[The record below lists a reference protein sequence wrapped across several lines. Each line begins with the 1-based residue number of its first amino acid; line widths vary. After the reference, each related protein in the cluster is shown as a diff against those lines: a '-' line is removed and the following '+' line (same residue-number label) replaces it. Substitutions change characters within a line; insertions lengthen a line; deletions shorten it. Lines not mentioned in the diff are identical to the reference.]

1 VFPGALIT
9 MILLKMYSGSEL
21 YLMSVGMFKA
31 TLMMLYCEQQ
41 AVFMAQGEKHAFYYF
56 LYLMSDIFMVGHL
69 IAMYAFY
76 EYFEYGSDFCNFSLA
91 IHAFVPFLTRTMYR
105 SFSEYMIQSH
115 SNSNIIH
122 FYSCWIFLFSIR

>member
-1 VFPGALIT
+1 MMGSPYTVHIWLPFALNFIFSVALIT
-9 MILLKMYSGSEL
+9 LIVLRIFTDSEL

-41 AVFMAQGEKHAFYYF
+41 AVIMAQGEKHAFYYF
-56 LYLMSDIFMVGHL
+56 LYILSDLFLVGHL

-76 EYFEYGSDFCNFSLA
+76 EYFEYSTDYCNFSLV

-105 SFSEYMIQSH
+105 SFS
-115 SNSNIIH
+115 
-122 FYSCWIFLFSIR
+122 